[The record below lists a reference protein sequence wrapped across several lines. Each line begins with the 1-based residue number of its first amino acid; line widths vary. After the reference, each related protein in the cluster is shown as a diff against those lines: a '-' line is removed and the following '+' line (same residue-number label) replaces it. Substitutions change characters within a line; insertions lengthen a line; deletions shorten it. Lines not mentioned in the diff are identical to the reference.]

1 MRINPH
7 FFVHR
12 LKKSFTPPQKKYK
25 FVPPRGTRDKMY
37 NIQVVGFELI
47 KERNYIGLGSVQT
60 AKSSSNLGDFLFYII
75 TIKNLI
81 KLECN
86 ENKF

>member
-1 MRINPH
+1 MCSKINIFRTH
-7 FFVHR
+7 GVQRCFINR
-12 LKKSFTPPQKKYK
+12 WLS
-25 FVPPRGTRDKMY
+25 
-37 NIQVVGFELI
+37 VGLQ
-47 KERNYIGLGSVQT
+47 YGSSPVQT